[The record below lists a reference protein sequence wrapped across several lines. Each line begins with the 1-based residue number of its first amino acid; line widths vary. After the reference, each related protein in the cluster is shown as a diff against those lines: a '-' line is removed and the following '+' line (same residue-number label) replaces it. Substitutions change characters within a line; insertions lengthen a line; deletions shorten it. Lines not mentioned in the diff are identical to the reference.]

1 MSSVYLQNWKMLEP
15 TCFYKFTKF
24 CQILILTPWFL
35 TLPCSL
41 AKIAQILQKVIVF
54 FLERGEETEPRF
66 WHIWIAQWMKFFST
80 TAYIFRF
87 RPSSG
92 GNFWSKLVRLFSLIL
107 QFLSKQCFCLQEYY
121 LCREFRQYWTI
132 FGWVRAQKPHKKG
145 HLMDA
150 KSVRKTLKTFNLT
163 ISNAIMMKLTTIM
176 YLQKRLNRKP
186 LRTKNSILGVMS
198 TNF

>member
-1 MSSVYLQNWKMLEP
+1 MSNFDSSPLIFDSTLFLDKNSPNIAKSNRVVPGKGGGNRA
-15 TCFYKFTKF
+15 
-24 CQILILTPWFL
+24 LILTYL
-35 TLPCSL
+35 DSL
-41 AKIAQILQKVIVF
+41 MDEVF
-54 FLERGEETEPRF
+54 SP
-66 WHIWIAQWMKFFST
+66 

-107 QFLSKQCFCLQEYY
+107 QFPSKQCFCLQEYY
-121 LCREFRQYWTI
+121 LYREFRQYWTI
-132 FGWVRAQKPHKKG
+132 FGWVRALKRHKKG

-150 KSVRKTLKTFNLT
+150 ESVRKTLKTFNLT

-176 YLQKRLNRKP
+176 YLHKRLNRKP

>member
-1 MSSVYLQNWKMLEP
+1 
-15 TCFYKFTKF
+15 
-24 CQILILTPWFL
+24 
-35 TLPCSL
+35 
-41 AKIAQILQKVIVF
+41 
-54 FLERGEETEPRF
+54 
-66 WHIWIAQWMKFFST
+66 MKFFSP

-150 KSVRKTLKTFNLT
+150 ESVRKTLKTFNS

-176 YLQKRLNRKP
+176 YLHKRLNRKP

-198 TNF
+198 SNFWNKWKTTAYVCITLRYITGKVFVQIPWKATQNRSKMIATQTFEGL